1 MCASKQITFVDNQNM
16 LKSIKLKLKNMKLI
30 SRLVIILITN
40 IIGLFLAAYFVKGF
54 YITPDVMTYIKLG
67 IVFSV
72 LNIFIR
78 PILKLI
84 LTPILLIT
92 FGLGIIVVNAIV
104 LYILYK
110 IYPVG
115 ISLDMTTSGL
125 YPLVYATLIISAVH
139 FIMSFAS
146 KRAYK

>member
-1 MCASKQITFVDNQNM
+1 
-16 LKSIKLKLKNMKLI
+16 MKLI
-30 SRLVIILITN
+30 SRLIIILVTN

-54 YITPDVMTYIKLG
+54 YITPDIITYIKLG
-67 IVFSV
+67 IVFSI

-104 LYILYK
+104 LYLLYK

-115 ISLDMTTSGL
+115 INLDMVTSGL

-139 FIMSFAS
+139 FIISFAS

>member
-1 MCASKQITFVDNQNM
+1 
-16 LKSIKLKLKNMKLI
+16 MKLI
-30 SRLVIILITN
+30 SRLIIVFITN

-54 YITPDVMTYIKLG
+54 SITPDIITYAKLG
-67 IVFSV
+67 LVFSA
-72 LNIFIR
+72 LNIFVR

-84 LTPILLIT
+84 FTPILLIT

-104 LYILYK
+104 LYLLYR

-115 ISLDMTTSGL
+115 ISIDMITSGL

-139 FIMSFAS
+139 FVTSFAS
-146 KRAYK
+146 KRAFK